1 MNIIKNGITLLV
13 FLMPLISFSQAT
25 KLKPEITGD
34 ELKQHISFL
43 AADSLKGRR
52 PGMPGAESATK
63 YIQKQLDA
71 YGLKT
76 SLQTFEIVTDIE
88 FGTNNSLVLDSL
100 NPTMQK
106 DYRPASFSS
115 SGEFE
120 GLIEWAGFGFDFG
133 QDSMIWKDY
142 ERISPEGKWALV
154 LRGDPQPEDM
164 NSKLIP
170 FADDR
175 TKAMVAKEKGAIG
188 LILVSGQKAEPQD
201 ELPAMHFDHSVTN
214 AGIPVIIITRKLAN
228 YLLAETGYKIEQF
241 EQMMIQEQKPYACS
255 LKKKLKATISV
266 NPIKTKTSNIIGIL
280 EGSDPGLKND
290 YILVGAHYDHLGMGG
305 HGSGSRMPDTI
316 AVHNGADDNA
326 SGVASIIEMAGK
338 LKSLKPKRSFVF
350 VAFSS
355 EEIGLI
361 GSKFFV
367 ANPTIDKSRIVTMIN
382 FDMVGRLGLKD
393 AAISVGGT
401 GTAAQFDSLVTV
413 LSDNRLFKIKKS
425 ADGYGP
431 SDHASF
437 YSANIPVLFITTG
450 AHDDYHTPFDDVEK
464 INFEGQKLVTDFAL
478 DLALAISNKLKKI
491 DVKIVSAPATAKFG
505 RKLKVT
511 FGIIP
516 DVTSETNNGLRV
528 DGVRKDGPADKG
540 GILKGDLIVAIDS
553 HPIANIH
560 EYMFRLSKLQPG
572 KTCIVDVIRNNERK
586 VLLIQF

>member
-1 MNIIKNGITLLV
+1 MNKVVNGIVLLA
-13 FLMPLISFSQAT
+13 FLMPLVSFSQIK

-43 AADSLKGRR
+43 AADSVKGRR

-63 YIQKQLDA
+63 YIQKQMES

-88 FGTNNSLVLDSL
+88 FGTDNSLMLDSL

-106 DYRPASFSS
+106 DFRPATFSS

-120 GLIEWAGFGFDFG
+120 GLVEWAGYGFDFE
-133 QDSMIWKDY
+133 QDSSVWKDY

-170 FADDR
+170 FSDDR
-175 TKAMVAKEKGAIG
+175 TKAMVAREKGAIG
-188 LILVSGQKAEPQD
+188 IILVSGQKAEPQD
-201 ELPAMHFDHSVTN
+201 ELPAMYFDHSITN
-214 AGIPVIIITRKLAN
+214 AGIPVIIVTRKVAN
-228 YLLAETGYKIEQF
+228 YLLAETGYKLEQY

-255 LKKKLKATISV
+255 LNKKLKARISV
-266 NPIKTKTSNIIGIL
+266 NPKKASTSNIIGIL
-280 EGSDPGLKND
+280 EGSDPSLKND
-290 YILVGAHYDHLGMGG
+290 YIVIGAHFDHLGLGG

-326 SGVASIIEMAGK
+326 SGVASIIEIAGK

-350 VAFSS
+350 IAFSS
-355 EEIGLI
+355 EEVGLI
-361 GSKFFV
+361 GSKIFV
-367 ANPTIDKSRIVTMIN
+367 ANPIVDKSRMIAMIN
-382 FDMVGRLGLKD
+382 FDMVGRLGKKD
-393 AAISVGGT
+393 PAISVGGT

-413 LSDNRLFKIKKS
+413 MSDNRLFKIKKS

-450 AHDDYHTPFDDVEK
+450 AHEDYHTPFDDVDK
-464 INFEGQKLVTDFAL
+464 INFEGQKLVTDFAT
-478 DLALAISNKLKKI
+478 DLALAISNKLKKV
-491 DVKIVSAPATAKFG
+491 DVKIVSAPTTAKFG

-516 DVTSETNNGLRV
+516 DVTSDTNDGLRV

-540 GILKGDLIVAIDS
+540 GILKGDKIVAIDS

-560 EYMFRLSKLQPG
+560 EYMFRLAKLQPG